1 MFNDIY
7 ILIPSRI
14 GSTRLENKPLINL
27 GGKTLIQRVL
37 TNALEITKRAY
48 VATDSELIK
57 SNIISISSNVIMT
70 SSDHISGTDRIY
82 EAAKE
87 LNINDDALILNL
99 QGDEPFIPKK
109 LIKKIIQDYF
119 SNNCDVIT
127 VSTQLNSMNELN
139 NPNCVMVETDKNKF
153 ATKFIR
159 TGSINNP
166 RRHIGIYG
174 YSFNTLK
181 KLVNLKP
188 TRSEIKLKLEQLRF
202 LENNYSIYVS
212 EFNEEIPPGIDTPE
226 DVISANKYLGFK

>member
-57 SNIISISSNVIMT
+57 SNIINISSNVIMT

-87 LNINDDALILNL
+87 LNINDDALILL
-99 QGDEPFIPKK
+99 S
-109 LIKKIIQDYF
+109 LI
-119 SNNCDVIT
+119 
-127 VSTQLNSMNELN
+127 
-139 NPNCVMVETDKNKF
+139 
-153 ATKFIR
+153 
-159 TGSINNP
+159 
-166 RRHIGIYG
+166 HI
-174 YSFNTLK
+174 
-181 KLVNLKP
+181 
-188 TRSEIKLKLEQLRF
+188 
-202 LENNYSIYVS
+202 
-212 EFNEEIPPGIDTPE
+212 
-226 DVISANKYLGFK
+226 